1 MSYEY
6 IDRSSVALDEFEDE
20 DLRISMLKRQ
30 TGKAIDEATA
40 KLLLTQAKL
49 NKALTKLVP
58 GSPECLN
65 ILRTLTDLYK
75 NWEELNNLKE
85 EAKPQV
91 TPSRATASKTKPKNS
106 TSNLSELK
114 QKLDEKKREGA
125 GKGTLKILEAQI
137 ERLERNEKTK

>member
-6 IDRSSVALDEFEDE
+6 IDRSSVTLDEFEDE

-75 NWEELNNLKE
+75 NWEELNNLRE
-85 EAKPQV
+85 EVYWNPQ
-91 TPSRATASKTKPKNS
+91 PW
-106 TSNLSELK
+106 
-114 QKLDEKKREGA
+114 DEKYEA
-125 GKGTLKILEAQI
+125 MEHLITLVQKV
-137 ERLERNEKTK
+137 RGYG

>member
-49 NKALTKLVP
+49 NKALT
-58 GSPECLN
+58 
-65 ILRTLTDLYK
+65 
-75 NWEELNNLKE
+75 
-85 EAKPQV
+85 
-91 TPSRATASKTKPKNS
+91 
-106 TSNLSELK
+106 
-114 QKLDEKKREGA
+114 
-125 GKGTLKILEAQI
+125 
-137 ERLERNEKTK
+137 

>member
-30 TGKAIDEATA
+30 TGQAIDEATA

-85 EAKPQV
+85 EVFWNPQ
-91 TPSRATASKTKPKNS
+91 PW
-106 TSNLSELK
+106 
-114 QKLDEKKREGA
+114 DEKY
-125 GKGTLKILEAQI
+125 EAMEHLIALVQKVRGI
-137 ERLERNEKTK
+137 K

>member
-49 NKALTKLVP
+49 NNALTKLVP

-85 EAKPQV
+85 EVYWNPQ
-91 TPSRATASKTKPKNS
+91 PW
-106 TSNLSELK
+106 
-114 QKLDEKKREGA
+114 DEKYEAMEHLIALVKRVREI
-125 GKGTLKILEAQI
+125 K
-137 ERLERNEKTK
+137 

>member
-1 MSYEY
+1 MNYEY
-6 IDRSSVALDEFEDE
+6 TDRSRVVYDEFEDE

-85 EAKPQV
+85 EVLRYPQ
-91 TPSRATASKTKPKNS
+91 PW
-106 TSNLSELK
+106 
-114 QKLDEKKREGA
+114 DEKY
-125 GKGTLKILEAQI
+125 EAMEHLIALVQKVRVI
-137 ERLERNEKTK
+137 K

>member
-20 DLRISMLKRQ
+20 DLRIMLKRQ

-65 ILRTLTDLYK
+65 ILRTLTDLLRIGK
-75 NWEELNNLKE
+75 NL
-85 EAKPQV
+85 
-91 TPSRATASKTKPKNS
+91 TTSKKKFLGILIGMKS
-106 TSNLSELK
+106 M
-114 QKLDEKKREGA
+114 KLWN
-125 GKGTLKILEAQI
+125 I
-137 ERLERNEKTK
+137 

>member
-65 ILRTLTDLYK
+65 ILRTLSDLYR
-75 NWEELNNLKE
+75 NWEELNNLRE
-85 EAKPQV
+85 EVYWNPQ
-91 TPSRATASKTKPKNS
+91 PW
-106 TSNLSELK
+106 
-114 QKLDEKKREGA
+114 DEKY
-125 GKGTLKILEAQI
+125 EAMENLIALVQKVRGI
-137 ERLERNEKTK
+137 K

>member
-58 GSPECLN
+58 GSPECLD

-85 EAKPQV
+85 EVFRNPQPWDV
-91 TPSRATASKTKPKNS
+91 KYESMEHLIA
-106 TSNLSELK
+106 LV
-114 QKLDEKKREGA
+114 QKVRVIK
-125 GKGTLKILEAQI
+125 
-137 ERLERNEKTK
+137 